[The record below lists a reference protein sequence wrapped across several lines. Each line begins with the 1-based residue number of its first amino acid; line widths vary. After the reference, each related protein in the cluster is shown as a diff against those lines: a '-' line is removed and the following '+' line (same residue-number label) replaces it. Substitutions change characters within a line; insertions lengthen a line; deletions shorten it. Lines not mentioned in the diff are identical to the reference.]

1 MAMLEY
7 LRYKRKGLRRAWHLA
22 DMNSFSESVFKL
34 FAVII
39 ATSSIYAAHSNTV
52 QMRLDQQAVEL
63 HDRYVNLSL
72 TNKEL
77 KKIVAACVG
86 PREGVIW
93 IGDTMYMCGIA
104 NTGIKK

>member
-7 LRYKRKGLRRAWHLA
+7 LMYKRKGLRRAWRLA
-22 DMNSFSESVFKL
+22 GMDSFSERVLKL

-39 ATSSIYAAHSNTV
+39 TIGSIYAAHSNTV
-52 QMRLDQQAVEL
+52 QTRLDQQAAEL

-93 IGDTMYMCGIA
+93 IGDMMYMCGIS

>member
-22 DMNSFSESVFKL
+22 GMDSISARIFKF
-34 FAVII
+34 FAIVLI
-39 ATSSIYAAHSNTV
+39 AGSIYAAHSNTI

-63 HDRYVNLSL
+63 HDRYVDLSL

-93 IGDTMYMCGIA
+93 IGDMMYMCGIA